1 MLYSTFRGN
10 KATVW
15 GSQQESVAEQDCIN
29 AKTGIITKSSGLV
42 VSTQHCWLAA
52 SPDGL
57 VYDSQSTDP
66 YGIVEYKNPYG
77 VCDLSLTEAAQSKQ
91 FFISTDGDSG
101 KLHLKTS
108 HSYYY
113 QIQAAMFCTQ
123 RKWCDF
129 VVRTSVDLHI
139 ERIKWNDK
147 FWDGIVPKL
156 KRFYFE
162 ALLPE
167 LAQPLYQSG
176 GI

>member
-1 MLYSTFRGN
+1 M
-10 KATVW
+10 
-15 GSQQESVAEQDCIN
+15 
-29 AKTGIITKSSGLV
+29 
-42 VSTQHCWLAA
+42 AA

-66 YGIVEYKNPYG
+66 YSIVEYKNPYG
-77 VCDLSLTEAAQSKQ
+77 ICDLSLTEAAQSKQ
-91 FFISTDGDSG
+91 FFLGTDGDSG
-101 KLHLKTS
+101 QLHLKMS

-176 GI
+176 GTREPSDWLKNLDACSNKIADYYYTNCVCVCVLLKITLTLITRQLL

>member
-1 MLYSTFRGN
+1 MSTHR
-10 KATVW
+10 
-15 GSQQESVAEQDCIN
+15 AEQIVKDRKRKAGDA
-29 AKTGIITKSSGLV
+29 AKESQWKSKRLK
-42 VSTQHCWLAA
+42 TN
-52 SPDGL
+52 D
-57 VYDSQSTDP
+57 
-66 YGIVEYKNPYG
+66 G

-91 FFISTDGDSG
+91 FFLSTDGDSG
-101 KLHLKTS
+101 QLHLKMS

-176 GI
+176 GIREPSDWLKNLDTWSNKIADY